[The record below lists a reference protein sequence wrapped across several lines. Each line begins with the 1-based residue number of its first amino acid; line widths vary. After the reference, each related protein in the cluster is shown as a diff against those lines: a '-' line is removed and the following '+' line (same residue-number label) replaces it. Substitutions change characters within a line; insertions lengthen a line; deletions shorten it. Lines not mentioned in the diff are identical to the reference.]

1 MAIEITNITFG
12 DGLHQS
18 TSRISRWERPP
29 AKAAWKWDYPSW
41 RSACASIC
49 VHIPCN
55 TCNNCIYIYHIQI
68 HLGGLL
74 PASETE
80 FRSSKFYPL
89 PIINS
94 TSPSNFFSFPPTPQ
108 TPHSSPRCHHRSIH
122 HEAQELLLQGLLRR
136 PLQIPIAG
144 WQRHVAAPSTG

>member
-1 MAIEITNITFG
+1 MVYTNQLPGSVVENDRQRRPLGSGII
-12 DGLHQS
+12 LHEEALVLPYVY
-18 TSRISRWERPP
+18 I
-29 AKAAWKWDYPSW
+29 YHVIHV
-41 RSACASIC
+41 CMYIYNYY
-49 VHIPCN
+49 VY
-55 TCNNCIYIYHIQI
+55 IYIYHIQI